1 MKTTG
6 SARERQRGVAL
17 MVALLALLLLSAIG
31 LGMMYSSDTD
41 TAINANYRDK
51 QLAMYASMAG
61 VQEARDR
68 IQPQNTV
75 ANIPFPPGL
84 PTLGSNTNV
93 IYIINPKNGESVTPW
108 DNNPSN
114 PGSKYFDDELCQEN
128 VIGLTGT
135 AGVPCPGPYPGYS
148 AWATVYDDSQTSA
161 APWNLPTPLSAK
173 WTRITLKA
181 NNMTPVA
188 VNGSSSTSSQ
198 ICWDGH
204 EEILLPAGY
213 GPNCGPLTSSVATIT
228 LQNAGTGWTSA
239 PTVNLTGG
247 GGSGAA
253 AVAVG
258 TSIPN
263 GQVGSVTV
271 TSGGSSYSSAPT
283 VTFSGG
289 GGSGAAATAVIV
301 PSNGAPV
308 ASLNLLTQGNEC
320 YSSGSPP
327 SVIISGGGGTGATGT
342 ATVSST
348 PYCIYSLQI
357 SATCKK
363 NQTVNIGIAGGG
375 GSGATVGTVS
385 SPNGSGS
392 TVTFTAT
399 PVINNPGTG
408 YNGSA
413 LTVTADTGSGSNN
426 QCSNVTAI
434 ASFGNL
440 PSALTVTNGGGGYVA
455 PGPTVTLGGGVGTG
469 VGITAPTANATLGT
483 VAANAGQVIA
493 VNVTAG
499 GSGYTS
505 PPTVSFSGGGGSGA
519 TATATLG
526 STFTLT
532 GVNVTAGGSGYTS
545 PPAVSF
551 SGGGG
556 SGATAYASLAEGLYY
571 GQVFLLTSMGQTP
584 SGARAMTQSEVT
596 TPVRG
601 ISLTGALT
609 VDGPNPTM
617 GALPNS
623 SNFFINGNDGNS
635 CGQTADPA
643 HPAVGAYDD
652 PNANPPTNSV
662 GDITAAIPSG
672 RTSNY
677 MGSGPSPDVENV
689 FGSLG
694 DSMSNPTDM
703 LSFSNEIQ
711 SLATSAG
718 TAYGNNPGSIALGSA
733 GSPVIDYV
741 GGSLTLSGTN
751 TGYGILLVTGTLN
764 FGGNFSWNGLV
775 FVIGDG
781 VLTFNGGGSGQIN
794 GSVIVANI
802 WDSSHNLLSSMGS
815 PNISWVG
822 GGGNGIQYDHCWADN
837 MLAKIPWVPPA
848 SNKQLL
854 ILSTR
859 TVSY

>member
-6 SARERQRGVAL
+6 SAPASQRGVAL
-17 MVALLALLLLSAIG
+17 LVALMALLLLSAIG

-41 TAINANYRDK
+41 TVINANYRDK

-75 ANIPFPPGL
+75 ANIAFPAGL
-84 PTLGSNTNV
+84 PSASVANV
-93 IYIINPKNGESVTPW
+93 IYIINPKNGETVAPW
-108 DNNPSN
+108 STGNA
-114 PGSKYFDDELCQEN
+114 YFDDELCQEN
-128 VIGLTGT
+128 VLGLSGT
-135 AGVPCPGPYPGYS
+135 NGVPCTTTASGSTWYS
-148 AWATVYDDSQTSA
+148 TVNDSQTSS
-161 APWNLPTPLSAK
+161 APWNLGSPLSAK
-173 WTRITLKA
+173 WTRITLKS

-188 VNGSSSTSSQ
+188 TNGSSSTSTQ

-204 EEILLPAGY
+204 EQILLPAGY
-213 GPNCGPLTSSVATIT
+213 GPNCGPLSSSVATIT

-239 PTVNLTGG
+239 PTVNLSGG
-247 GGSGAA
+247 GGSGAT

-258 TSIPN
+258 AAISN

-271 TSGGSSYSSAPT
+271 TNGGSSYSSAPT

-289 GGSGAAATAVIV
+289 GGTGAAATAVIV
-301 PSNGAPV
+301 PSSGAPV
-308 ASLNLLTQGNEC
+308 ASLNLSTQGQQC
-320 YSSGSPP
+320 YLSSSPP
-327 SVIISGGGGTGATGT
+327 SVIISGGGGTGALGT
-342 ATVSST
+342 ATVSSS
-348 PYCIYSLQI
+348 PYCLYSLQV

-363 NQTVNIGIAGGG
+363 NQTVAISISGGG
-375 GSGATVGTVS
+375 GSGATVNNVS
-385 SPNGSGS
+385 SPNGAGA

-408 YNGSA
+408 FDGSA
-413 LTVTADTGSGSNN
+413 LTVSAASTSPSTA
-426 QCSNVTAI
+426 CSNVTAV
-434 ASFGNL
+434 ATFGNL
-440 PSALTVTNGGGGYVA
+440 PSSLTVTSGGGGYTSA
-455 PGPTVTLGGGVGTG
+455 PAVSLGGGVGSVTG
-469 VGITAPTANATLGT
+469 PTATSTLGS

-505 PPTVSFSGGGGSGA
+505 APTVSFSGGSGSGA
-519 TATATLG
+519 VATATLG
-526 STFTLT
+526 SVYSLT

-571 GQVFLLTSMGQTP
+571 GQVFLLTSMGQTS
-584 SGARAMTQSEVT
+584 SGARAMTQSEVA

-609 VDGPNPTM
+609 VDGPNPTV

-623 SNFFINGNDGNS
+623 SSFFINGTDSNS

-652 PNANPPTNSV
+652 PNANPPTTSV
-662 GDITAAIPSG
+662 ADITAAIPAG
-672 RTSNY
+672 RTNNY
-677 MGSGPSPDVENV
+677 MGSGPSPDVQNV
-689 FGSLG
+689 FGALG

-703 LSFSNEIQ
+703 LSFSNAVQ
-711 SLATSAG
+711 SQATSAG
-718 TAYGNNPGSIALGSA
+718 TSYGNNPGSIALGTA
-733 GSPVIDYV
+733 GSPIIDYV
-741 GGSLTLSGTN
+741 GGNLTLNGNS

-764 FGGNFSWNGLV
+764 FGGDFHWNGLV

-802 WDSSHNLLSSMGS
+802 WDNSHNLLSSLGS

-854 ILSTR
+854 VLSTR
-859 TVSY
+859 TISY